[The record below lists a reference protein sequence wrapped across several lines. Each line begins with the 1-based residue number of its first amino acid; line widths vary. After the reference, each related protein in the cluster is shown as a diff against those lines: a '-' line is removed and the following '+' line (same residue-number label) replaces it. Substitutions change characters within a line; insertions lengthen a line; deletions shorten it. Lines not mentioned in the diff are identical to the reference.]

1 MSREPT
7 LPPGRAGSV
16 DRAGSAG
23 KDGALEGLR
32 GLASFCVVLHHLA
45 CALFPALIFG
55 SVAVSHHGFDL
66 WLHDQLLL
74 GVAFQGNFMVCV
86 FFVLSGYVLSF
97 RYIQTGDRGHL
108 WSGLVRR
115 YPRLMLP
122 AVASCVLAWAALTL
136 GLFRNIPA
144 ARVTGSSMW
153 LATWWDYPG
162 NLLDAVHE
170 GAISAFSNGPVL
182 YNSALWTMWN
192 ELLGSL
198 LVYATLLL
206 IPRRSLRWAAYP
218 VLAVVTVL
226 GSHTYLLAFVLGMA
240 FCELMAVPAGDEVR
254 RVVARG
260 WWVVLVV
267 LGLFLGGI
275 PIPGQTMAHGYA
287 NLLALSSLPTLE
299 MWVLLHVMGAACI
312 VMAVLGSPRLRG
324 GLETRPLRWLGQ
336 TSFGLYLVHMVVI
349 GTVASWLVLE
359 LAPRVGYLTAAA
371 VASVA
376 TIVVSLGMAELFT
389 RWVDAPTIALTG
401 RWYRSLRDRQRA
413 GRHIV
418 VMVGP
423 SGTSNDPNRW

>member
-1 MSREPT
+1 M
-7 LPPGRAGSV
+7 
-16 DRAGSAG
+16 
-23 KDGALEGLR
+23 ALEGLR

-55 SVAVSHHGFDL
+55 SIAASHHGWDR

-74 GVAFQGNFMVCV
+74 GVVFQGNFMVCV
-86 FFVLSGYVLSF
+86 FFVLSGYVLSY

-136 GLFRNIPA
+136 GLFHNIPA

-153 LATWWDYPG
+153 LAHWWKFPA
-162 NLLDAVHE
+162 NLLDAVYE
-170 GAISAFSNGPVL
+170 GAISAFSNGPVA
-182 YNSALWTMWN
+182 YNTPLWTMWN

-198 LVYATLLL
+198 LVYVTLLL

-254 RVVARG
+254 RVVGRG
-260 WWVVLVV
+260 WWVVLLV
-267 LGLFLGGI
+267 LGLFLGGV
-275 PIPGQTMAHGYA
+275 PIPGQTMARGYA
-287 NLLALSSLPTLE
+287 NLLALSSLPTHE
-299 MWVLLHVMGAACI
+299 MWVLLHVIGAACI
-312 VMAVLGSPRLRG
+312 VLAVLGSPRLRV
-324 GLETRPLRWLGQ
+324 GLETRPLRWLGR

-349 GTVASWLVLE
+349 GTVASWLVLV

-371 VASVA
+371 VASIA

-389 RWVDAPTIALTG
+389 RWVDAPTISLTG
-401 RWYRSLRDRQRA
+401 RWYRRGAAWLRLRR
-413 GRHIV
+413 G
-418 VMVGP
+418 VGAQP
-423 SGTSNDPNRW
+423 SGLTADSSPDSSPVSAPGATSS